1 MHNVGLL
8 LALHYFLADLIPKKY
23 YYNYCN
29 SYHYL
34 FLYRD
39 FQMSAKF
46 QTRYDERIKAP
57 SFEEIDRKDPV
68 AFKAARDRWNL
79 ERLIELEIVK
89 IYRDR
94 VTECHRREEVNARQN
109 CRKVV
114 SDYMKAFNEYKR
126 KGM

>member
-8 LALHYFLADLIPKKY
+8 LTLHYFLADLTPKKY
-23 YYNYCN
+23 YYHYCN

-34 FLYRD
+34 FLCRD

>member
-1 MHNVGLL
+1 M
-8 LALHYFLADLIPKKY
+8 K
-23 YYNYCN
+23 
-29 SYHYL
+29 
-34 FLYRD
+34 
-39 FQMSAKF
+39 
-46 QTRYDERIKAP
+46 RYDERIKAP

-79 ERLIELEIVK
+79 ERLVELEILK

-114 SDYMKAFNEYKR
+114 GDYMKAFNEYKR
-126 KGM
+126 KGTFTKHMESQSKILFFCSGIMNFCFDGMH

>member
-1 MHNVGLL
+1 
-8 LALHYFLADLIPKKY
+8 
-23 YYNYCN
+23 
-29 SYHYL
+29 
-34 FLYRD
+34 
-39 FQMSAKF
+39 MSAKF

-57 SFEEIDRKDPV
+57 SFEEIDRRDPV

-126 KGM
+126 KAWFCTEEGTWARWKVEYD

>member
-1 MHNVGLL
+1 
-8 LALHYFLADLIPKKY
+8 
-23 YYNYCN
+23 
-29 SYHYL
+29 
-34 FLYRD
+34 
-39 FQMSAKF
+39 MSAKF

-114 SDYMKAFNEYKR
+114 SDYMKAFTNPARQGLTSVIRREPVFSLWYGR
-126 KGM
+126 RREKGEKI

>member
-1 MHNVGLL
+1 MK
-8 LALHYFLADLIPKKY
+8 AL
-23 YYNYCN
+23 
-29 SYHYL
+29 
-34 FLYRD
+34 D
-39 FQMSAKF
+39 FNMSEKF
-46 QTRYDERIKAP
+46 MKRYDERIKAP

-94 VTECHRREEVNARQN
+94 VAECHRREEVNARQN

-126 KGM
+126 KGMKMKCS

>member
-8 LALHYFLADLIPKKY
+8 LTLHYFLADLTPKKY

>member
-1 MHNVGLL
+1 
-8 LALHYFLADLIPKKY
+8 
-23 YYNYCN
+23 
-29 SYHYL
+29 
-34 FLYRD
+34 
-39 FQMSAKF
+39 MSAKF

-126 KGM
+126 KGMLTDQEVQLHSFSKVNSV

>member
-1 MHNVGLL
+1 MCYLNIV
-8 LALHYFLADLIPKKY
+8 FLVTKLRNFIVFYLI
-23 YYNYCN
+23 
-29 SYHYL
+29 
-34 FLYRD
+34 D
-39 FQMSAKF
+39 FNMSEKF
-46 QTRYDERIKAP
+46 MKRYDERIKAP

-94 VTECHRREEVNARQN
+94 VAECHRREEVNARQN

-114 SDYMKAFNEYKR
+114 GDYMKAFNEYKR
-126 KGM
+126 KGMKMECS

>member
-1 MHNVGLL
+1 
-8 LALHYFLADLIPKKY
+8 
-23 YYNYCN
+23 
-29 SYHYL
+29 
-34 FLYRD
+34 
-39 FQMSAKF
+39 MSAKF

-94 VTECHRREEVNARQN
+94 VTECHRREEVNARPN